1 MEPRVF
7 VMFIDNMNK
16 ITVNERYT
24 VAQFKEKVVL
34 PRNGSNELLIVRTLA
49 MTVTISHNQMTVT
62 GTQSRHSCECLDH
75 LNSLMEV
82 RMEHLRELGLLW

>member
-16 ITVNERYT
+16 TVINDRYS
-24 VAQFKEKVVL
+24 VAQFKEKIVL

-49 MTVTISHNQMTVT
+49 MTVTICHNQMTVT
-62 GTQSRHSCECLDH
+62 GTQSRHSHECLDH